1 MIKNIKKWAKMKKQT
16 YREVGIFNVTI
27 TAPAN
32 YVGWA
37 MLGAE
42 LFVGC
47 LLLLTIKY
55 LVS

>member
-1 MIKNIKKWAKMKKQT
+1 MIKSIARWAKMKKQA
-16 YREVGIFNVTI
+16 YLQVGIFNVTI

-37 MLGAE
+37 MLCTE

>member
-1 MIKNIKKWAKMKKQT
+1 MLKSIARWAKMKKKT
-16 YREVGIFNVTI
+16 YHEVGIFNVTI

-37 MLGAE
+37 MLCTE
-42 LFVGC
+42 LFVGFS
-47 LLLLTIKY
+47 LILTIKY

>member
-1 MIKNIKKWAKMKKQT
+1 MIKSIKKWAAMEKQT
-16 YREVGIFNVTI
+16 YHEVGIFNVTI

-37 MLGAE
+37 MHSAK